1 MGRRG
6 PAPTPTAVKVRR
18 GETRPSHLNLTEPQ
32 PRLGAMPAPAELS
45 TEAKVIWRRVVRDA
59 PKGQIVPLDGFVLA
73 MFCEAYVRWQRA
85 SAAYGDSIGVLK
97 GRGRGEQATLW
108 VKNPLH
114 QIVRDNAAEVRL
126 LARELGLS
134 PAARAGLH
142 IAGEAGVRGGIED
155 TIGPS
160 PRLRA
165 VAGGRVDE

>member
-6 PAPTPTAVKVRR
+6 PAPSPTSVKVRR
-18 GETRPSHLNLTEPQ
+18 GETRPSRLNLAEPV
-32 PRLGAMPAPAELS
+32 PKDGPMPAPPEIS
-45 TEAKVIWRRVVRDA
+45 TDAKVIWRRIVRDT
-59 PKGQIVPLDGFVLA
+59 PKGQIVPIDRYILA

-85 SAAYGDSIGVLK
+85 NSSYGESIGVLK
-97 GRGRGEQATLW
+97 GRGGELW

-114 QIVRDNAAEVRL
+114 QIVRDNAAEVRA

-142 IAGEAGVRGGIED
+142 IAGESGVRGGIED
-155 TIGPS
+155 TIGPA

-165 VAGGRVDE
+165 VAGGRAE

>member
-1 MGRRG
+1 
-6 PAPTPTAVKVRR
+6 
-18 GETRPSHLNLTEPQ
+18 
-32 PRLGAMPAPAELS
+32 MPAPPELS
-45 TEAKVIWRRVVRDA
+45 TDAKTVWRRIVKDA
-59 PKGQIVPLDGFVLA
+59 PKGQIVPLDRDILA
-73 MFCEAYVRWQRA
+73 MFCEAVIRWRRA
-85 SAAYGDSIGVLK
+85 NAAYGDSIGVLK
-97 GRGRGEQATLW
+97 GRGGEAW

-142 IAGEAGVRGGIED
+142 IEGEAGVRGGIEE

-165 VAGGRVDE
+165 VQ